1 MASSRMH
8 LGVTAN
14 HIGAPRAQVVTS
26 VLPALL
32 AVSHSRYGKIFR
44 DGASG
49 AACAILRSAPSL
61 GALGVL
67 LSADGVDHPKHP
79 Q

>member
-1 MASSRMH
+1 MH

-32 AVSHSRYGKIFR
+32 EVSHSKHGTVFQ
-44 DGASG
+44 DSASG

-61 GALGVL
+61 AALRVL
-67 LSADGVDHPKHP
+67 LSEDGVNHVDHYE
-79 Q
+79 